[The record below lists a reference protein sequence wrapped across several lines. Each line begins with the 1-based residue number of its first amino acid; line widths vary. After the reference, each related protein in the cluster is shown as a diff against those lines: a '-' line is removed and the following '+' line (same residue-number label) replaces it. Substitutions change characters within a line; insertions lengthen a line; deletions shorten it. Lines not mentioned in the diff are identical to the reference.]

1 MTDHSELEGL
11 KIYEKKKEENEIFRN
26 FHTML
31 QHL

>member
-11 KIYEKKKEENEIFRN
+11 KIYQKKKKENEIFWH